1 MEILYFIDIIGIISF
16 AISGFLISIKHN
28 LDILGIFLMAFVTA
42 LGGGIIRDTIA
53 GKIPYSFTD
62 SILPMVVL
70 VTLLFSIV
78 LKLHQKENLE
88 RKHLFIISDSIGLI
102 SFSISG
108 ALVAI
113 EMGANFFGVIILSFI
128 TAIGGGIIRDILIN
142 HVPLVLTKDFY
153 GTVAIIVAITMYG
166 LSNFEMLN
174 NISILCVFGFGLI
187 LRILAYKY
195 KWKLP
200 KINKQRKD

>member
-28 LDILGIFLMAFVTA
+28 LDMLGIFLMAFLTA

-53 GKIPYSFTD
+53 GRIPYSFVD
-62 SILPMVVL
+62 SILPMTVL
-70 VTLLFSIV
+70 ITVILSII

-88 RKHLFIISDSIGLI
+88 RKELFIMSDSLGLI

-113 EMGANFFGVIILSFI
+113 DANANYFGVIILAFT
-128 TAIGGGIIRDILIN
+128 TAVGGGIIRDTLIN
-142 HVPLVLTKDFY
+142 HVPMVLTKDFY
-153 GTVAIIVAITMYG
+153 GTVAIIVATVLYI
-166 LSNFEMLN
+166 LNSFDLLN
-174 NISILCVFGFGLI
+174 NILILCVFGFGLV

-200 KINKQRKD
+200 KFTTIEKD